1 MKTSQLKSLSYLHL
15 SEQAARFT
23 VNTLSYLRYIKNIEF
38 NMRNYIKKAFIA
50 SLNGLPTCLNVIIY
64 IPASILTLFL
74 LTSCEFRNEEKLD
87 FIPCDTTNITYATV
101 RPIFENNCV
110 RCHNEFT
117 NYFDI
122 KLSSYDNVK
131 AAAQSGY
138 LIKAVNHLPDVVPM
152 PFQLP
157 KLGDCEVRKITIW
170 IQNNTPQ

>member
-1 MKTSQLKSLSYLHL
+1 MG
-15 SEQAARFT
+15 
-23 VNTLSYLRYIKNIEF
+23 
-38 NMRNYIKKAFIA
+38 NYIKKAFQFII
-50 SLNGLPTCLNVIIY
+50 SDVPKLLNSFFLIQ
-64 IPASILTLFL
+64 AAFFAILFFS
-74 LTSCEFRNEEKLD
+74 SCEFRKEDQLD
-87 FIPCDTTNITYATV
+87 NIPCDTTNITYSTV
-101 RPIFENNCV
+101 RPIFENNCI

-131 AAAQSGY
+131 AAAESGY

-157 KLGDCEVRKITIW
+157 KLGECDVRKITIW